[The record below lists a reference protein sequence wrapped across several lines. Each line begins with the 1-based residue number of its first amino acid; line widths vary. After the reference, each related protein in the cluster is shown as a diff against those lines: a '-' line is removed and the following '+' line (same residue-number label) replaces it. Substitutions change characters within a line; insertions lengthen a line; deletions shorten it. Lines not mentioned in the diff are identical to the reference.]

1 MPSEGPRS
9 ASQVPGEE
17 TFTGDDPILPI
28 GRQHREKCLRAG
40 FHLAMD
46 HNLAVLGEDAPVHG
60 ARVQVAAAGPWVRPG
75 VASPEVSSSF
85 ASLPSASIPRRD
97 AEEGAS
103 RSITRMQATASSLV
117 SLLSGVG
124 EFPSWLPGCDR
135 PSSLRSTETGA
146 ELGSSPPY
154 PCRARTVV
162 RCQGARIIQGR
173 ASQELR
179 DVVAPGVCWY

>member
-1 MPSEGPRS
+1 MAVARITDARELPAIMTP
-9 ASQVPGEE
+9 AVLQQVMGLSKGKTYEL
-17 TFTGDDPILPI
+17 IH
-28 GRQHREKCLRAG
+28 QAG
-40 FHLAMD
+40 FPA
-46 HNLAVLGEDAPVHG
+46 
-60 ARVQVAAAGPWVRPG
+60 
-75 VASPEVSSSF
+75 
-85 ASLPSASIPRRD
+85 
-97 AEEGAS
+97 
-103 RSITRMQATASSLV
+103 LV

-124 EFPSWLPGCDR
+124 ECPSWLPGCDR

-179 DVVAPGVCWY
+179 DVVAPGGCWY